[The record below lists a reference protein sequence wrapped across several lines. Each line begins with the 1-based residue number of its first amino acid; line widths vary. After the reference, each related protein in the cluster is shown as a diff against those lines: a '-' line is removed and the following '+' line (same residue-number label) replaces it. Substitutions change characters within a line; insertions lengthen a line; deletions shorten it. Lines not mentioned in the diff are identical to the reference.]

1 MQATCWRVV
10 EAVDDITT
18 MLDSGTNIMS
28 IAKDMAHPAA

>member
-10 EAVDDITT
+10 EAVDDIMT
-18 MLDSGTNIMS
+18 MLDSGANGIS